1 MNVNLD
7 EIKQYNARLKANK
20 EQISRYQA
28 EIEYTQKE
36 LENSLAELSQQIG
49 MTVTVDN
56 IEQVYANEVNKI
68 STMLESGKAVLDKI
82 DNVNSAENVQVDNN
96 VQPVVNTQ
104 VQVDNNM
111 PQVNNGVGQVVNQQV
126 QTQSVQQVQP
136 VQTQPV
142 QPVQQAQPVQPQQV
156 NNIFNGAP
164 ITNPM
169 GETPAAGSSPL
180 PQLFG
185 I

>member
-56 IEQVYANEVNKI
+56 IEQVYTNEVNKI

-82 DNVNSAENVQVDNN
+82 DNVNSAENVQVDNTA
-96 VQPVVNTQ
+96 QPVVNTP

-111 PQVNNGVGQVVNQQV
+111 AQVNNGVGQVVNQQV
-126 QTQSVQQVQP
+126 QTQPVQQAQP
-136 VQTQPV
+136 VQT

-156 NNIFNGAP
+156 NNIFSGAP